1 MKKLGKLLTD
11 LARKISEDW
20 KISVVVKG
28 ILIRQ
33 KDVNELMLLFR

>member
-33 KDVNELMLLFR
+33 KDVNELMLSFR